1 MKHVGKRKVFISV
14 LAMLLVL
21 ALTGAALAGS
31 YPSPAFV
38 LPGVKDRPQETKAPE
53 ATAAPEATDAPAEA
67 ADPEQTTEPDATPAP
82 EVTEDPEV
90 HIDLEA
96 TEKPEATVEP
106 EATDAPETTVEPEVT
121 VAPDA
126 TVAPE
131 TGVTL
136 ETVVEPESSATPAPE
151 NIIAYQ
157 RDEAGNLV
165 LDENGNPIPI
175 VPSDA
180 PEATVEPESAP
191 VDTIAY
197 QRDEAGNLILDE
209 NGNPIAI
216 VPEGMEAPAAYLR
229 DENGN
234 LVLDENG
241 NPIPVNTAPEGAKK
255 LSEIVDE
262 QFPNR
267 SIHIYAMFDG
277 DYLNIGDSV
286 TLIAVL
292 NGYEGLVYHYQWQV
306 ASAGGWSDISGAQD
320 SAYVFKLTE
329 ENASSQWRIVV
340 TITDVQG
347 N

>member
-1 MKHVGKRKVFISV
+1 MKHVGKRKVLISAM
-14 LAMLLVL
+14 AMLLVL

-38 LPGVKDRPQETKAPE
+38 LPGVKERPQETKAPE
-53 ATAAPEATDAPAEA
+53 TTAAPEATEI
-67 ADPEQTTEPDATPAP
+67 PEQTAAPEQTAEPEATPAP
-82 EVTEDPEV
+82 EATEDPEV

-96 TEKPEATVEP
+96 TAEPEATVVPEASVEPEATVEP
-106 EATDAPETTVEPEVT
+106 EVTANPETTVEPE
-121 VAPDA
+121 
-126 TVAPE
+126 
-131 TGVTL
+131 TGVSL
-136 ETVVEPESSATPAPE
+136 ETVVEPEASPAATPAPV
-151 NIIAYQ
+151 N
-157 RDEAGNLV
+157 
-165 LDENGNPIPI
+165 
-175 VPSDA
+175 
-180 PEATVEPESAP
+180 
-191 VDTIAY
+191 TITY

-241 NPIPVNTAPEGAKK
+241 DPIPANTVPEGAKK

-320 SAYVFKLTE
+320 SAYAFKLTE